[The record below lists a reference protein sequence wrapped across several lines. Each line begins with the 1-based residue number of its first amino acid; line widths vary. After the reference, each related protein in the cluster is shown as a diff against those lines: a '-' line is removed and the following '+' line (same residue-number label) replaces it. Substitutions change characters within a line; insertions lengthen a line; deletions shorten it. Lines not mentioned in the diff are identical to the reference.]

1 MSPFLEMLLGQM
13 LLGLINGSFYALL
26 ALGLAII
33 VSMLGIINFAQGAFY
48 MTGAFVCWMLNEYVG
63 IGYWPALIIV
73 PLVMGIFG
81 VVIERILLR
90 PLYGSNPV
98 YGLLL
103 TFGVVL
109 VLQSI
114 FRIAYGVSG
123 KAYPLPEQFMG
134 AFDLGFLILPY
145 YRAWV
150 VLLSVAICAFT
161 IAFIE
166 RTRLGSYLRAAMENP
181 RLLET
186 FGVNVPLMITLTF
199 AYGIAIAGI
208 AGTLAAPIYQVSSP
222 MGAHLIIVAFA
233 IVVIGGIG
241 SLSGAVIAGLSIGI
255 IEGMAKVF
263 YPEGASVVIFIVMA
277 LTLMFRP
284 TGLMGRA

>member
-1 MSPFLEMLLGQM
+1 MNIQFEILLGQM
-13 LLGLINGSFYALL
+13 ALGLINGSFYALL

-48 MTGAFVCWMLNEYVG
+48 MTGAFICWMLNEYLQL
-63 IGYWPALIIV
+63 GYWTALFIA
-73 PLVMGIFG
+73 PLAMGVLGIA
-81 VVIERILLR
+81 IEKVLLR
-90 PLYGSNPV
+90 PLYGANPV

-103 TFGVVL
+103 TFGVAL

-114 FRIAYGVSG
+114 FRIAYGISG
-123 KAYPLPEQFMG
+123 QAYPLPEQFHG
-134 AFDLGFLILPY
+134 ALDLGFMALPY

-150 VLLSVAICAFT
+150 IVASIAVCVCT
-161 IAFIE
+161 ILFIE

-186 FGVNVPLMITLTF
+186 FGINVPLMITLTF
-199 AYGIAIAGI
+199 AYGLVLAGL

-241 SLSGAVIAGLSIGI
+241 SLTGAVIAGLAIGM
-255 IEGMAKVF
+255 IEGLAKVF
-263 YPEGASVVIFIVMA
+263 YPEGAGVVVFVVMA
-277 LTLMFRP
+277 VVLMFRP
-284 TGLMGRA
+284 AGLLGRA